1 MNGETR
7 MKLALPN
14 VDIDTHVQEKLKG
27 MNTRAKTP
35 YVLGETGVSSHIHPL
50 IEKLALKYPQW
61 QFVGSYSACSES
73 TTADN
78 SAALDISVRDF
89 SVYDK
94 RERLGQIELGGYSWR
109 TKTHSFM
116 IGNHRTSAALERATS
131 FKTSNIDKAVKLVGK
146 HFGVK
151 NDMELYVDA
160 YKIANE
166 GLNHQFKMKTGAMRR
181 ILSET
186 DEQAF
191 QFMLARWDQFLATIV
206 DTRQR
211 DLLSEVPEM
220 HSEVILLGAMQQKS
234 VTFTIRQEGSYYI
247 MTNEAGGLDKKT
259 NDELPNNVRHKLGIL
274 KLVKDGQAVSDVGFR
289 ASDNV
294 FLILKDKS

>member
-14 VDIDTHVQEKLKG
+14 VDIDTHVQEKLTA

-35 YVLGETGVSSHIHPL
+35 YVLGEVGISSHIHPL
-50 IEKLALKYPQW
+50 IERLALKYPQW
-61 QFVGSYSACSES
+61 RFAGSYSAYSES
-73 TTADN
+73 T
-78 SAALDISVRDF
+78 SANNVPTLDVSIRDF
-89 SVYDK
+89 KVFDK
-94 RERLGQIELGGYSWR
+94 REQLGHIELGGYSWR

-116 IGNHRTSAALERATS
+116 IGNHRTSAALERANAY
-131 FKTSNIDKAVKLVGK
+131 KTSNIDKAVKLVGK
-146 HFGVK
+146 HFGAK

-160 YKIANE
+160 YKMANE
-166 GLNHQFKMKTGAMRR
+166 GLTHQLKMKTGAMRR

-191 QFMLARWDQFLATIV
+191 QFMLTRWDQFIATIV

-211 DLLSEVPEM
+211 EVLVEVPEM
-220 HSEVILLGAMQQKS
+220 HSEVLLLGDMQQKGA
-234 VTFTIRQEGSYYI
+234 TFTVHQEGSYYI
-247 MTNEAGGLDKKT
+247 MTNEAGGLEKKT

-274 KLVKDGQAVSDVGFR
+274 KLVKNGQAVSDVGFK

-294 FLILKDKS
+294 FLIVKDKA

>member
-1 MNGETR
+1 VSNEKTL
-7 MKLALPN
+7 KLALPN
-14 VDIDTHVQEKLKG
+14 VDIDTYGKEKIAQI
-27 MNTRAKTP
+27 TPRHKTP
-35 YVLGETGVSSHIHPL
+35 YVLRGLGLTEHMYPL
-50 IEKLALKYPQW
+50 IERLALKRPEW
-61 QFVGSYSACSES
+61 QFVASYGSCSEEELPDGTRVLDIAVRDVKVYEKRELLGTIEQGSYS
-73 TTADN
+73 
-78 SAALDISVRDF
+78 
-89 SVYDK
+89 Y
-94 RERLGQIELGGYSWR
+94 R
-109 TKTHSFM
+109 TKSHTYM
-116 IGNHRTSAALERATS
+116 IGNHRTIAELERANA
-131 FKTSNIDKAVKLVGK
+131 FKTSDIDKAVKLVGK

-160 YKIANE
+160 YKMANE

-191 QFMLARWDQFLATIV
+191 QFMLARWDQFLATIM

-211 DLLSEVPEM
+211 EVLSEVPEM

-234 VTFTIRQEGSYYI
+234 ATFIIRQEGSYYI
-247 MTNEAGGLDKKT
+247 MTNEAGGLEKKT

-274 KLVKDGQAVSDVGFR
+274 KLVRDGQAVSDVGFR

>member
-35 YVLGETGVSSHIHPL
+35 YVLGETGISSYIHPL

-61 QFVGSYSACSES
+61 RFVGSYSACSEPPS
-73 TTADN
+73 DN
-78 SAALDISVRDF
+78 NVPTLDISVRDF

-116 IGNHRTSAALERATS
+116 IGNHRTSAALERANAY
-131 FKTSNIDKAVKLVGK
+131 KTSNVDKAVKLVGK
-146 HFGVK
+146 HFGAK

-160 YKIANE
+160 YKMANE

-191 QFMLARWDQFLATIV
+191 QFMLTRWDQFIATIV

-211 DLLSEVPEM
+211 EVLVEVPEM
-220 HSEVILLGAMQQKS
+220 HSEVLLLGAMQQKS
-234 VTFTIRQEGSYYI
+234 ATFPVLQEGSYYI
-247 MTNEAGGLDKKT
+247 MTNEAGGLEKKT

-274 KLVKDGQAVSDVGFR
+274 KLVKNGQAVSDVGFK

-294 FLILKDKS
+294 FLIVKDKA